1 MPYRW
6 DMITEAPE
14 QSGAS
19 PVQASGTARFR
30 LTLWPHRSLTPS
42 GFVTF
47 IAATVLLLALPVLA
61 LLGQPALWF
70 VLAFA
75 TPVVWAVWVALRRT
89 SRDAHRGEILTL
101 TPDRLTVEHTLTAPP
116 RTWETNPYWVQV
128 RLTPTGGPVPDYLT
142 LKGGGREIE
151 LGAFLTPDE
160 RRALAGELREKLAL
174 IRQAH

>member
-6 DMITEAPE
+6 DIATEAPE

-19 PVQASGTARFR
+19 SVQASR

-47 IAATVLLLALPVLA
+47 IAAPALLLALPILT

-75 TPVVWAVWVALRRT
+75 ASAVWAVWTALRRT
-89 SRDAHRGEILTL
+89 SRDATRGEVLTL
-101 TPDRLTVEHTLTAPP
+101 TPDRLSVEHTLTHPP
-116 RTWETNPYWVQV
+116 RRWDTNPYWVQV
-128 RLTPTGGPVPDYLT
+128 ILYPSGGPVPDYLT
-142 LKGGGREIE
+142 LTGGGREVE
-151 LGAFLTPDE
+151 LGAFLTPEE
-160 RRALAGELREKLAL
+160 RRKLAEELRDHFAQL
-174 IRQAH
+174 R

>member
-19 PVQASGTARFR
+19 PVQVAR
-30 LTLWPHRSLTPS
+30 LILWPHRPLTPT

-47 IAATVLLLALPVLA
+47 IAATTLLLALPVLA

-70 VLAFA
+70 VMAFA
-75 TPVVWAVWVALRRT
+75 APVVWAVWVALRRT
-89 SRDAHRGEILTL
+89 SREAGRGEVLTL
-101 TPDRLTVEHTLTAPP
+101 TPDRLTVEHTLTDPP

-128 RLTPTGGPVPDYLT
+128 RLTLTGGPVPDYLT
-142 LKGGGREIE
+142 LKGEGREIE

-160 RRALAGELREKLAL
+160 RRALAGELRNRFAAL
-174 IRQAH
+174 H

>member
-19 PVQASGTARFR
+19 PVQATR

-47 IAATVLLLALPVLA
+47 IAATTLLLALPVFA

-70 VLAFA
+70 VMAFA
-75 TPVVWAVWVALRRT
+75 TPVVWAVWIALRRT
-89 SRDAHRGEILTL
+89 SREAGRGEVLTL
-101 TPDRLTVEHTLTAPP
+101 TPDLLTVEHTLTAPP
-116 RTWETNPYWVQV
+116 RTWETNPYWVQA
-128 RLTPTGGPVPDYLT
+128 RLHPTGGPVPDYLT
-142 LKGGGREIE
+142 LIGEGREIE
-151 LGAFLTPDE
+151 LGAFLTPGE
-160 RRALAGELREKLAL
+160 RRALAGELREKLL
-174 IRQAH
+174 QVRQAH